1 MALFTSLSRAAVS
14 AGPFDC
20 PSKIGRMSASASAFS
35 GAVFSSRACMRP
47 PLPLANVPYCT
58 SRLAR
63 AFLSLSFLEAPLHV
77 AEVGIGVPVPTQLI
91 LTARLRDAEPDP
103 GGNRR
108 RPDAQVRRRLA
119 DRLETLLGHPSV
131 P

>member
-1 MALFTSLSRAAVS
+1 MAPFNFLSRAAAS
-14 AGPFDC
+14 AGTFDC

-58 SRLAR
+58 CRLAR
-63 AFLSLSFLEAPLHV
+63 AFPSLAFLEAPLHLD
-77 AEVGIGVPVPTQLI
+77 EVGIGVPVPTQLI
-91 LTARLRDAEPDP
+91 LTARRRAAEHDTD
-103 GGNRR
+103 GYRR
-108 RPDAQVRRRLA
+108 RRGADLRRRLG
-119 DRLETLLGHPSV
+119 DRIESLLSHQSV

>member
-1 MALFTSLSRAAVS
+1 MAPFNFLSRAAAS
-14 AGPFDC
+14 AGTFDC

-58 SRLAR
+58 CRLAR
-63 AFLSLSFLEAPLHV
+63 AFPSLSFLEAPLHLD
-77 AEVGIGVPVPTQLI
+77 EVVVGVPVPTQLI
-91 LTARLRDAEPDP
+91 LTARLRLRDAEPDP

-108 RPDAQVRRRLA
+108 RRDAELRRRL
-119 DRLETLLGHPSV
+119 G
-131 P
+131 